1 MSEIPI
7 AVGDAEAQKRF
18 LASHEAFLRE
28 YRELDSLLKKVFL
41 RAFVTSTQEHQVAK
55 TGEALEL
62 SPEEQLKSDD
72 LMMAVPVVF
81 SLGRIAADD
90 FGELL
95 TLAGNG
101 RGIGAYKIL
110 RGMYERVVTA
120 AFIAK
125 NPAEARPFLMH
136 SYIQRWKLWKRTVE
150 IKPEIEKKVS
160 PQEIQD
166 LEHEY
171 DEARKQMKS
180 EICKTCGQPN
190 TQEAWTRTNLDTM
203 ATHTDPSLA
212 AAYAYC
218 YLLPT
223 FHLHATA
230 FGLESRFTH
239 SDKGYSYKE
248 LSEEEA
254 RTAVLHGH
262 GLILRL
268 LKQQNSYFNLGLDAE
283 IDARW
288 KMFPQIWGNKDE
300 HGDFLQQG
308 S

>member
-18 LASHEAFLRE
+18 LASHEPFLRE
-28 YRELDSLLKKVFL
+28 YHELDTLLKKVFM
-41 RAFVTSTQEHQVAK
+41 RAFVTSTHQVTK
-55 TGEALEL
+55 ISEGLKL
-62 SPEEQLKSDD
+62 SPEEQIKAED

-125 NPAEARPFLMH
+125 NPAEARPFLIH

-150 IKPEIEKKVS
+150 IKPEIEKQVP
-160 PQEIQD
+160 PQEIQE

-171 DEARKQMKS
+171 SEARKQMKA

-212 AAYAYC
+212 VAYAYC

-223 FHLHATA
+223 FHAHATA

-239 SDKGYSYKE
+239 TEKGYSYKE
-248 LSEEEA
+248 LSEGEA
-254 RTAVLHGH
+254 HSAVLNGH

-283 IDARW
+283 IEARW
-288 KMFPQIWGNKDE
+288 KMFPQIWGNKDKDA
-300 HGDFLQQG
+300 GV
-308 S
+308 